1 MNFKDIPNKYRPVP
15 FWSWNDKLN
24 TEETEIQIEKMAQVG
39 IGGFFMHARG
49 GLQTEYMGKD
59 WFDNVQCGIDK
70 GKELGLHPWAYD
82 ENGWPSGFGSG
93 KVNGKG
99 IKYQQKYLRVEK
111 GEKHTEKTICNTGGY
126 HFYYDVNPFYVDL
139 LDKAVVRE
147 FISEI
152 YNPYYEKFGNDLVGF
167 FTDEP
172 QLSRDGIPWSFVLKD
187 EYEKEYGEDLLPLLT
202 DLFFDTDTSKNTRVK
217 FWRLVTKLFSESF
230 LGQVYKWCDERGL
243 KLTGHMVL
251 EESLNSQLTTNGA
264 VMPQYEYFH
273 IPGMDWLGRGKV
285 CKTDMIQLSSVAAQ
299 LGKKQVLSETFA
311 LTGWNMGF
319 EEMRKLYEQQ
329 MVRGVNLL
337 CTHLCAYSLRGIR
350 KRDFPGSFFY
360 HQPWWGKYNSFID
373 YVSRIGMLL
382 AEGEIRYD
390 TLLIHPQTTAWSLF
404 NCSDNNGLDELND
417 RLYNAID
424 VLEKKHILFHFG
436 DELLMEKYAKTENGK
451 IIIGEQKYSKVILLS
466 DLKLFDS
473 TVSLIEEFEKSGGKI
488 YTPENILPD
497 DIIGNEN
504 IVYTKRYFD
513 EFDLYYLVNTGENT
527 EKLNIKKGTAVLD
540 SLTGDIRSLGNEIL
554 SPGESIVVLD
564 GLYSEGEI
572 KKKRESKEI
581 ELDGEWNIK
590 ECDLNAYTLDCC
602 DYYFDKRLVEKN
614 SPVISIQEKACA
626 LKRKVN
632 ILMEFSFKADYI
644 PKTVFLVCETPEIFR
659 ISVNG
664 KPLEANVCGT
674 YFDNAFKKISL
685 EGYIVNGENKIT
697 MECDFVQ
704 SDRVYKE
711 IDDAVKFEAV
721 KNKLSY
727 DIEIESIYLVGDFS
741 IRTPQNFED
750 LERDAV
756 RYSGEM
762 IVSSPVRKVFID
774 SIEKQGFP
782 FFSGKMVLSKN
793 IICEKIPYILKFSKK
808 FANIVSVKV
817 NGNEVSDI
825 LWKPYEAD
833 ISDYIADGENEIEIM
848 LTGSLRNL
856 LGPHHLES
864 GESYNVTPASFF
876 KGDTLWGDW
885 HKEKWNDG
893 YSFVKFGIEK

>member
-1 MNFKDIPNKYRPVP
+1 MNFKDIPNKYRPIP

-24 TEETEIQIEKMAQVG
+24 TEETKLQIEKMAQVG

-49 GLQTEYMGKD
+49 GLQTEYMGED

-139 LDKAVVRE
+139 LDKAVVRD

-172 QLSRDGIPWSFVLKD
+172 QLSRDGIPWSFVLQD
-187 EYEKEYGEDLLPLLT
+187 EYKKEYTEDLLPLLK

-217 FWRLVTKLFSESF
+217 FYRLVTKLFSESF

-251 EESLNSQLTTNGA
+251 EEDLETQLTPNGA

-273 IPGMDWLGRGKV
+273 IPGMDWLGRGEV
-285 CKTDMIQLSSVAAQ
+285 CKMNMLQLSSVAAQ

-319 EEMRKLYEQQ
+319 EEMRKLFEQQ

-360 HQPWWGKYNSFID
+360 HQPWWDKYNSFID

-390 TLLIHPQTTAWSLF
+390 TLFIHPQATGWSLF
-404 NCSDNNGLDELND
+404 DCGDNKGLDELND
-417 RLYNAID
+417 RLYSAVD

-436 DELLMEKYAKTENGK
+436 DEILMEKYAKIENGK
-451 IIIGEQKYSKVILLS
+451 IIIGKQEYSKVVLLS
-466 DLKLFDS
+466 DLTLFDS
-473 TVSLIEEFEKSGGKI
+473 TESLLNEFEKSGGKI
-488 YTPENILPD
+488 YNPENILPD
-497 DIIGNEN
+497 DIIENEN

-513 EFDLYYLVNTGENT
+513 EFDLYYLVNTGESA

-540 SLTGDIRSLGNEIL
+540 PLTGDIRPLGNEIL
-554 SPGESIVVLD
+554 SPGESMVVLD
-564 GLYSEGEI
+564 GLYPEKENGKNYKAEVINLDGQWEI
-572 KKKRESKEI
+572 KES
-581 ELDGEWNIK
+581 
-590 ECDLNAYTLDCC
+590 DLNAYTLDCC
-602 DYYFDKRLVEKN
+602 DYYFDNKLIEKN
-614 SPVISIQEKACA
+614 APVISIQEKACA

-644 PKTVFLVCETPEIFR
+644 PKTVFLVCETPEIFT
-659 ISVNG
+659 ITVNG
-664 KPLEANVCGT
+664 KPVKEKVCGT
-674 YFDNAFKKISL
+674 YFDNAFKKIPL
-685 EGYIVNGENKIT
+685 DGYIVNGENKIT
-697 MECDFVQ
+697 MECDFLQ
-704 SDRVYKE
+704 SDSMYKE

-727 DIEIESIYLVGDFS
+727 DVEIESIYLVGDFS
-741 IRTPQNFED
+741 IRTPQSFED
-750 LERDAV
+750 LDRDAV
-756 RYSGEM
+756 RYRGEM
-762 IVSSPVRKVFID
+762 IVSSPIEKVLINN
-774 SIEKQGFP
+774 IEKQGFP
-782 FFSGKMVLSKN
+782 FFSGKMVLSKK
-793 IICEKIPYILKFSKK
+793 IICEKKPYILKFSKK
-808 FANIVSVKV
+808 FANVVSVKV
-817 NGNEVSDI
+817 NGKEVCDI

-833 ISDYIADGENEIEIM
+833 ISDYIVVGENEIEIT
-848 LTGSLRNL
+848 LINSLRNL

-864 GESYNVTPASFF
+864 GESHNVTPASFF
-876 KGDTLWGDW
+876 KDDTLWGDW
-885 HKEKWNDG
+885 HKENWNEG
-893 YSFVKFGIEK
+893 YCFVKFGIEK